1 MKKLILFFTGLLCL
15 GYACKPARS
24 DVMVEIV
31 DKERIKAMEA
41 NSDTVFTVE
50 PGSNA
55 LALAM
60 GSVSGIQ
67 FVQNA
72 LKTNTTIWY
81 DASGRVVG
89 MLQYTKNVLTD
100 SVAFHPNGQRML
112 AFTLNGQGVP
122 QGPARYFY
130 PDGRVRSDG
139 WFAKGIKTGVWREF
153 DETGKLVETHEYD
166 RRGQKI
172 R

>member
-1 MKKLILFFTGLLCL
+1 MKQLPVLFIIALGLAH
-15 GYACKPARS
+15 ACQPARS

-31 DKERIKAMEA
+31 DAERVKAMEA
-41 NSDTVFTVE
+41 NSDTVYAVE

-60 GSVSGIQ
+60 GAVRGMR
-67 FVQNA
+67 FVQKA
-72 LKTNTTIWY
+72 LKTNTTVWY
-81 DASGRVVG
+81 DAAGHVVG

-100 SVAFHPNGQRML
+100 SVAFHNNGQRML
-112 AFTLNGQGVP
+112 AFTLNEQGLP
-122 QGPARYFY
+122 DGPARFFY

-139 WFAKGIKTGVWREF
+139 RFANGIKTGVWREF
-153 DETGKLVETHEYD
+153 DETGKLVVTHEYD
-166 RRGQKI
+166 RQGQKI